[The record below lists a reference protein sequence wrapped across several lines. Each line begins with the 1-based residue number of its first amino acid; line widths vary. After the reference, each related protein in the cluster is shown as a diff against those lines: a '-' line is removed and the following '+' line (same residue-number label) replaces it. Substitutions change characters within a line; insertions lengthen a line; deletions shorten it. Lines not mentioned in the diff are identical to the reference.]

1 LWVRLPGV
9 HPSIRRSNHQST
21 NKKRTMKIKT
31 CLQTATATAAVALLM
46 GIGMGQAL
54 AHVTLLERTVVQ
66 GTYFRAAFKVGHG
79 CEGSPTTQIVV
90 DLPEGVVGA
99 KPMPKAGWEVR
110 TDIQRLAVPYDAHG
124 KTITERVARVSWT
137 GGSLPDA
144 QYDEFVMQV
153 QVLAGPGPIWFAV
166 NQVCEKGN
174 NPWTEIPASGTS
186 TQGIPFPAALL
197 EVVAPTVP
205 AHQH

>member
-1 LWVRLPGV
+1 MFI
-9 HPSIRRSNHQST
+9 HPSIRRSTHQPT
-21 NKKRTMKIKT
+21 NKRRIMNNKT
-31 CLQTATATAAVALLM
+31 YLQTAAVTLLM

-54 AHVTLLERTVVQ
+54 AHVALLERTVVQ
-66 GTYFRAAFKVGHG
+66 GAYFRAAFKVGHG

-90 DLPEGVVGA
+90 ELPEGVVGA
-99 KPMPKAGWEVR
+99 KPMPKAGWQVR
-110 TDIQRLAVPYDAHG
+110 TDIQKLAVPVDAHG

-153 QVLAGPGPIWFAV
+153 QVLAGPGPIWFVV

-197 EVVAPTVP
+197 EVVAPKAP